1 MPGAAQDA
9 LLQRPL
15 VRASLQRIQIVIG
28 FQHQAIRSAQMYF
41 HQLRHIAQISNDG
54 HLCAVGTERKAD
66 GIGGI
71 VRNRKRVHV
80 DVANG
85 EMLARLDGFNAPQP
99 LAKCFRQDALH
110 RIHGRFGDVER
121 RFPNAKHLRE
131 AVAMVGVFVSDQDA
145 VNVLDGSFH
154 GREARK
160 RFALA
165 QSGVHEESGSPGLE
179 QRDVARAARRQDGNP
194 QRDRSPLGKFLQHKK
209 ISKRSQSNSQTD
221 GRAPHARQQG
231 LCDCNND
238 ILPRRT
244 MEKYALIVV
253 GSGPGGQRAAIQAAK
268 FGKRAALIEKLEV
281 IGGTAI
287 NTGTI
292 PSKTIREAVLH
303 LSGYQYQSIYGVN
316 YRVKEPITM
325 SDLSFRA
332 LNVIK
337 TEIDVIRAQ
346 LSRNGIDVVT
356 GTASFLDP
364 HHMQVTSSRGQTEFE
379 ADNIVIATGTKPAVS
394 PLVPFNDK
402 TIINSDQI
410 LRMPEIPKSMIVV
423 GGGVIGVEYVCMF
436 ATLGVRVTLI
446 EKRPRLLEF
455 ADAEMVEARCYHLR
469 DRRVTL
475 RLNEEVES
483 VEETPDRLVVANL
496 KSKKKV
502 SGEALPYAVGRQGN
516 VDELNLAAGGL
527 EADAR
532 GRIMVD
538 ENYRTK
544 QPHIFA
550 VGDVIGF
557 PSLGSVSMEQ
567 GRIAAARAF
576 GMPTNSNRANYP
588 YGIYTIPEIS
598 FIGKTEEQLTDEGV
612 PYEVGMAYFREIAR
626 GQIRGDTTG
635 RLKLIFDPTSKKLL
649 GVHIIGEG
657 ASELLHIGQAVFA
670 LNGTVEYF
678 VDTVFNYPTLAEC
691 YKAAAFNGLNK
702 LVRG

>member
-1 MPGAAQDA
+1 METYD
-9 LLQRPL
+9 LL
-15 VRASLQRIQIVIG
+15 VI
-28 FQHQAIRSAQMYF
+28 
-41 HQLRHIAQISNDG
+41 
-54 HLCAVGTERKAD
+54 
-66 GIGGI
+66 
-71 VRNRKRVHV
+71 
-80 DVANG
+80 
-85 EMLARLDGFNAPQP
+85 
-99 LAKCFRQDALH
+99 
-110 RIHGRFGDVER
+110 
-121 RFPNAKHLRE
+121 
-131 AVAMVGVFVSDQDA
+131 
-145 VNVLDGSFH
+145 
-154 GREARK
+154 
-160 RFALA
+160 
-165 QSGVHEESGSPGLE
+165 
-179 QRDVARAARRQDGNP
+179 
-194 QRDRSPLGKFLQHKK
+194 
-209 ISKRSQSNSQTD
+209 
-221 GRAPHARQQG
+221 
-231 LCDCNND
+231 
-238 ILPRRT
+238 
-244 MEKYALIVV
+244 
-253 GSGPGGQRAAIQAAK
+253 GSGPAGQRAAIQSSK
-268 FGKRAALIEKLEV
+268 FGKRVALIEKMEV
-281 IGGTAI
+281 VGGVAI

-292 PSKTIREAVLH
+292 PSKTMREAVLH
-303 LSGYQYQSIYGVN
+303 LSGFYWQSIYGVN
-316 YRVKEPITM
+316 YRVKDQITM
-325 SDLSFRA
+325 GDLSFRA
-332 LNVIK
+332 QHVIK
-337 TEIDVIRAQ
+337 TEIDVTRAQ
-346 LSRNGIDVVT
+346 LSRNGIEVLN
-356 GTASFLDP
+356 GLASFTGPNGLR
-364 HHMQVTSSRGQTEFE
+364 VSGLRGQADYE
-379 ADNIVIATGTKPAVS
+379 AEKIIIATGTKPAIS
-394 PLVPFNDK
+394 PLVPFNNRN
-402 TIINSDQI
+402 IINSDQI
-410 LRMPEIPKSMIVV
+410 LQMPQIPKTMIVV
-423 GGGVIGVEYVCMF
+423 GGGVIGVEYTCMF

-455 ADAEMVEARCYHLR
+455 ADSEMVEALCYHLR

-483 VEETPDRLVVANL
+483 VEETPDNGVVANL

-502 SGEALPYAVGRQGN
+502 AGEALLYAVGRQGN
-516 VDELNLAAGGL
+516 VDEMNLAAAGL
-527 EADAR
+527 EADSR
-532 GRIMVD
+532 GRIAVD
-538 ENYRTK
+538 NDYRTK